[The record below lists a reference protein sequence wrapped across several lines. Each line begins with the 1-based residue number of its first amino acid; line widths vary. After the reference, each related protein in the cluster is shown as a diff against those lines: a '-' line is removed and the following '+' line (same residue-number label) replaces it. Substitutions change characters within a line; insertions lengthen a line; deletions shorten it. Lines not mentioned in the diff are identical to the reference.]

1 MNIYLFWLLK
11 KNKTEY
17 LLFRLKCCCLRY
29 LPAKENIKAKGNGVS
44 IPLPSIPMPTS
55 PAFVTCVGVC
65 FRSLYAASHALP
77 SCCNAYKPRTLQLK
91 ANIAIQLIRLKSKHH
106 LYVIPLLYQLTT
118 TYSNARRLI
127 FYPRIHL
134 ASYLCAH
141 TLRSVGSFNFM
152 VFFFFVGVLCLAV
165 CFQWAFL
172 SIRAHLWCARFTD
185 RIKPNAE
192 RARFVISLSRQN
204 SMAKT
209 RSNESCNPD
218 DTLVY
223 LLVPCK

>member
-1 MNIYLFWLLK
+1 MK

-152 VFFFFVGVLCLAV
+152 VFFFSLVYYA
-165 CFQWAFL
+165 
-172 SIRAHLWCARFTD
+172 
-185 RIKPNAE
+185 
-192 RARFVISLSRQN
+192 SLSASSEHFYQFARICGAHGSLIASSQMLN
-204 SMAKT
+204 VLDS
-209 RSNESCNPD
+209 
-218 DTLVY
+218 
-223 LLVPCK
+223 